1 MLIKQIMKKITISTA
16 ILFSIFLLCIMPNKK
31 LNKEIKQQLTYVE
44 ENLNKENIYLLDN
57 NNYLARTSV
66 VVDNSDIELKAKELI
81 DILIKDS
88 KNENRIPS
96 GFRGIIP
103 SSTEILSLEYK
114 DGIIK
119 VNFSKEL
126 LDVKKEYEEKVIEA
140 IIYTLT
146 SIDDVKKVI
155 IYIDGD
161 ILTKLPQTKIM
172 LPSILDRSYGINKE
186 YNLDSY
192 KDVNKVTIYYLNSYN
207 DNYYYVPVTKY
218 LNDGRNKMEIIIDQL
233 SNSNN
238 LLSFLNVNTKLL
250 NYKNEKNTL
259 YLDFNE
265 YIFDNKSDMVILDE
279 VKNSI
284 GLTLMENYDVG
295 EIVFKYN
302 NKEICKSAA
311 KTIE

>member
-96 GFRGIIP
+96 GFRGIIS

-155 IYIDGD
+155 IYVDGD

-233 SNSNN
+233 SNSND

-284 GLTLMENYDVG
+284 GLTLMENYDVS

-302 NKEICKSAA
+302 NKEICKSVA

>member
-1 MLIKQIMKKITISTA
+1 M
-16 ILFSIFLLCIMPNKK
+16 
-31 LNKEIKQQLTYVE
+31 
-44 ENLNKENIYLLDN
+44 LDN

-161 ILTKLPQTKIM
+161 ILIKLPQTKIM

-186 YNLDSY
+186 YSLLCN
-192 KDVNKVTIYYLNSYN
+192 TILW
-207 DNYYYVPVTKY
+207 
-218 LNDGRNKMEIIIDQL
+218 
-233 SNSNN
+233 
-238 LLSFLNVNTKLL
+238 
-250 NYKNEKNTL
+250 
-259 YLDFNE
+259 
-265 YIFDNKSDMVILDE
+265 
-279 VKNSI
+279 
-284 GLTLMENYDVG
+284 
-295 EIVFKYN
+295 
-302 NKEICKSAA
+302 
-311 KTIE
+311 